1 MKLTPAEVWSEL
13 RSTYWFVPSLMTAAA
28 IALAVVFQ
36 RIDRGLDGSPEWI
49 FGLRM
54 LYPDS
59 PEGARA
65 LLGAIVGSIVT
76 VVSVTFSIT
85 IVALTVASQHYGPR
99 LLNTFMRDL
108 HVQIVLGIFVGTFAY
123 SVLVLGAVRGV
134 GQGDVP
140 HLSSLG
146 SVVLVLI
153 SVGALI
159 YFIHH
164 ISSQM
169 GVPAIASRIAD
180 EFVEALNGAY
190 AEHLESGAL
199 RDADAVPTTPPGLL
213 LSRETGYVQRIDEPA
228 LCALAAEADAL
239 FRLRG
244 HPGEFVVAGAPLL
257 EVHPREA
264 LDDALTLQVNRLYV
278 FGLDRT
284 MRHDPESG
292 LKQLVEIALHAL
304 SPSLNEPFTAI
315 ACIDRLGECLAA
327 VARQPPPARVR
338 ADAAGRPRL
347 IADRQTFETM
357 LRASFD
363 PIRLST
369 TANPAVPVR
378 LLDTIAQLSGV
389 VIRDDD
395 REALRHQAEVIR
407 RWAVRQTAEPDDAA
421 FLEQR
426 YRRAVEQLGR
436 APDDAFT
443 DVMPR

>member
-1 MKLTPAEVWSEL
+1 MKLTPAEVWNEL
-13 RSTYWFVPSLMTAAA
+13 RSTYWFVPSMMTAAA
-28 IALAVVFQ
+28 IALAIVFQ
-36 RIDRGLDGSPEWI
+36 RIDRGMDGSPEWI

-123 SVLVLGAVRGV
+123 TVLVLGAVRGV

-140 HLSSLG
+140 HLSALG

-169 GVPAIASRIAD
+169 GVPAIVSRIAD

-190 AEHLESGAL
+190 AEHLEPEAL
-199 RDADAVPTTPPGLL
+199 REAGAVPATPPGLL
-213 LSRETGYVQRIDEPA
+213 RSRDSGYVQRIDEAA
-228 LCALAAEADAL
+228 LCRLASEANAL
-239 FRLRG
+239 FRLHC
-244 HPGEFVVAGAPLL
+244 HPGDFVVAGAPLL

-264 LDDALTLQVNRLYV
+264 ADEALALQVHKSYV

-284 MRHDPESG
+284 LRHDPEYG

-338 ADAAGRPRL
+338 ADESGRPRL
-347 IADRQTFETM
+347 IADRQTFETL

-363 PIRLST
+363 PIRLAT

-378 LLDTIAQLSGV
+378 LFDTIAQLSSV
-389 VIRDDD
+389 VSREED

-407 RWAVRQTAEPDDAA
+407 RWAVRQTDEPDDRAY
-421 FLEQR
+421 LEQR
-426 YRRAVEQLGR
+426 YRRAVDKLGNV
-436 APDDAFT
+436 PT
-443 DVMPR
+443 TLSPM